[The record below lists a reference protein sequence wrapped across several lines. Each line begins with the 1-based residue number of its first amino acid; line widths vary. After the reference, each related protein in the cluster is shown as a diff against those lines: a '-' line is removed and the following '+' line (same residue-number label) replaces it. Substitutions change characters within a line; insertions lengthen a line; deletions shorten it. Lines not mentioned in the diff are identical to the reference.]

1 MHIPDP
7 SETVRAGDTV
17 TAHHQHRLYRSGC
30 SLLMVVAISLPAWA
44 QTGPYEGTWHGAF
57 FGVNGAPRTGTV
69 VVQGRTGEWKMD
81 AASRTNPCVGMAA
94 PITLRDDGP
103 DGLSFEIQRSKALA
117 GCNDTV
123 MHLRRNGVH
132 GLVGTL
138 NKRPFELT
146 RRTDDAMDS
155 AKTGVAQPAATG
167 LAAPPAHLAQTTAAP
182 GPMTAAASVPVGL
195 AARAAPTRVEMIYF
209 GGNDCPPCVAWR
221 GVELPKLK
229 NMEGFRNVDFTH
241 VYKTVMSTV
250 PAESFLPDHVKPYK
264 SKLDAASGSNRGS
277 AQTAIVV
284 DGEVFDYYYGTRS
297 ADDIAA
303 RLVAIKR
310 GGAYPYERCLELRNG
325 YNATR
330 GQCVRPIAPS

>member
-1 MHIPDP
+1 MHVPDP
-7 SETVRAGDTV
+7 SQPVRGGGAA
-17 TAHHQHRLYRSGC
+17 TAHLQYRLHRNACL
-30 SLLMVVAISLPAWA
+30 LLMVVAVLLPARA

-81 AASRTNPCVGMAA
+81 AESRTNPCVGMAA
-94 PITLRDDGP
+94 PIALRDDGP
-103 DGLSFEIQRSKALA
+103 DSLSIEIQRSKALA

-123 MHLRRNGVH
+123 MHLRRNGVD

-146 RRTDDAMDS
+146 RKTTDSMNS
-155 AKTGVAQPAATG
+155 AKTGIAPPAATG
-167 LAAPPAHLAQTTAAP
+167 MATPSTHLPQTPTPNPMPAAV
-182 GPMTAAASVPVGL
+182 SVPVGL
-195 AARAAPTRVEMIYF
+195 SARAAPTRVEMIYF

-229 NMEGFRNVDFTH
+229 NMEAFRNVEFTH

-264 SKLDAASGSNRGS
+264 SKLDAASGLNRGS

-297 ADDIAA
+297 ADEIAA

-330 GQCVRPIAPS
+330 GQCVRPMAPS

>member
-7 SETVRAGDTV
+7 SETARAGDTV
-17 TAHHQHRLYRSGC
+17 TAHHQHRLYRSAC
-30 SLLMVVAISLPAWA
+30 SLLMVVAISIPAWA

-69 VVQGRTGEWKMD
+69 VVRGRTGEWKME
-81 AASRTNPCVGMAA
+81 AESRTNPCVGMAV
-94 PITLRDDGP
+94 PIALRDDGP

-123 MHLRRNGVH
+123 MHLRRNGVD

-146 RRTDDAMDS
+146 RKTADAMDS
-155 AKTGVAQPAATG
+155 AKTGVAPPAATG
-167 LAAPPAHLAQTTAAP
+167 MAAPPTHLALTTSP
-182 GPMTAAASVPVGL
+182 NPMKAAASVPVEM
-195 AARAAPTRVEMIYF
+195 AARAAPSRVEMIYF

-229 NMEGFRNVDFTH
+229 NMEAFRNVDFTH

-284 DGEVFDYYYGTRS
+284 DGEVFDYYYGTRT